1 MNSSLYT
8 RRAVV
13 GTILTVAIFFG
24 GSSLAEYFGSRKSPV
39 RQMSIKETRKAVKV
53 NQVEYKSR
61 ELSLNGLGRVI
72 SESAI
77 DLVTEI
83 QGTIQPGSVL
93 LKRGQRFRKGQI
105 LFKVNDT
112 EARYNLSSQKSDFLT
127 AIAGILPDIKI
138 DYPEEFD
145 KWNEYLASINVEEKL
160 PAFPEINNAKE
171 KVFLSTRNILRQYY
185 SIKSSEERLSKYVIT
200 APFSGS
206 YQDVLLEVGSVVNP
220 GNRVARIARSNR
232 LELEVPFK
240 TDDVDFLK
248 YGTKVSVKSEDG
260 TSNWQGRISRI
271 GSSLDPTTQSLN
283 VYIQFNPGNTKIY
296 EGQYLRVEVP
306 ITRTKDVMEIPRN
319 AVLNRNEV
327 YVVVDSVLKIKP
339 IQVEKLNK
347 ETVFFSGLD
356 AGSYVVVEPLLSAS
370 EDMPVKMN
378 MGTQQSTEN

>member
-1 MNSSLYT
+1 MNSSLFI
-8 RRAVV
+8 RRSIVS
-13 GTILTVAIFFG
+13 AIIALGIYFA
-24 GSSLAEYFGSRKSPV
+24 GSYMADYFGSRKSPV

-83 QGTIQPGSVL
+83 QGTIQSGAVL

-105 LFKVNDT
+105 LFKVDDT

-127 AIAGILPDIKI
+127 AIAGILPDIKV
-138 DYPEEFD
+138 DYAPEFD
-145 KWNEYLASINVEEKL
+145 KWNDYLASINVEKDL
-160 PAFPEINNAKE
+160 PPFPEINNAKE

-185 SIKSSEERLSKYVIT
+185 SIKSTEERLSKYIIT

-240 TDDVDFLK
+240 TDDIEFLK
-248 YGTKVSVKSEDG
+248 NGTKVSVKSEDAE
-260 TSNWQGRISRI
+260 SSWNGRISRI

-283 VYIQFNPGNTKIY
+283 VYIQFNPGSTKIY
-296 EGQYLRVEVP
+296 EGQYLRVDVP
-306 ITRTKDVMEIPRN
+306 ITRTKNVMEIPRN

-327 YVVVDSVLKIKP
+327 YVVIDSVLKIRP

-347 ETVFFSGLD
+347 ETIFFSGLD
-356 AGSYVVVEPLLSAS
+356 AGAYVVVEPLLSAR

-378 MGTQQSTEN
+378 KSTQ